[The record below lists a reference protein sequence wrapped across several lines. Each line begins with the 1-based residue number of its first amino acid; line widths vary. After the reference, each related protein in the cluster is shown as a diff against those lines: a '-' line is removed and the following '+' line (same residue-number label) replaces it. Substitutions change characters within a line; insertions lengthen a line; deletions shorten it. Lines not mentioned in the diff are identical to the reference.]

1 MSEAEETTEPARG
14 ARYTRDGEVFR
25 CVAVIANRRGLH
37 ARAAAKFVKLA
48 GGFDAEITVTKR
60 GQTVSG
66 RSILGLMMLAAGPGT
81 EIEITAVGREAE
93 EAIQVL
99 SSIISAKF
107 EED

>member
-1 MSEAEETTEPARG
+1 MDEAKCSQE
-14 ARYTRDGEVFR
+14 GEVYR
-25 CVAVIANRRGLH
+25 CTAVISNRRGLH

-48 GGFDAEITVTKR
+48 RGFEAEITVIKR

-81 EIEITAVGREAE
+81 ELEITAVGREAK

-99 SSIISAKF
+99 SNIITAKF